1 MFSMTP
7 DLRSELRQRKP
18 FDSPQQEAHLSVV
31 RTFALL
37 EDAFEQLFKPYGI
50 SNTQFNVLRI
60 LRGAEPGG
68 LCRNELRD
76 RLLTRMPDVTRL
88 LDRMEEVGLVERA
101 RDTADR
107 RQVTTRLTK
116 QGRRLVDELDE
127 VVAAEHQRTLGH
139 LNKTQLTSLIQL
151 LSLAREKL

>member
-1 MFSMTP
+1 MIFYPLECSHWLAAEDCSDFQNLGVLTLGVITRNISSMSP

-18 FDSPQQEAHLSVV
+18 FESLQQETHLNLV
-31 RTFALL
+31 RTVTMLQ
-37 EDAFEQLFKPYGI
+37 DTFEQLFKPYGI
-50 SNTQFNVLRI
+50 SNTQYNVLRI
-60 LRGAEPGG
+60 LRGADGSG

-116 QGRRLVDELDE
+116 QGRR
-127 VVAAEHQRTLGH
+127 RG
-139 LNKTQLTSLIQL
+139 
-151 LSLAREKL
+151 

>member
-1 MFSMTP
+1 MTA
-7 DLRSELRQRKP
+7 DLRSELRQRKL
-18 FDSPQQEAHLSVV
+18 FDSLQQEAHLNLV

-37 EDAFEQLFKPYGI
+37 QDAFEQLFKPYGI
-50 SNTQFNVLRI
+50 SNTQYNVLRI
-60 LRGAEPGG
+60 LRGAESGT

-88 LDRMEEVGLVERA
+88 LDRMEEIGLVDRE
-101 RDTADR
+101 RDTTDR

-116 QGRRLVDELDE
+116 LGLRLVDELDD
-127 VVAAEHQRTLGH
+127 VVQAEHQRTLGH
-139 LNKTQLTSLIQL
+139 LSKTQLSALIEL

>member
-1 MFSMTP
+1 MPT

-18 FDSPQQEAHLSVV
+18 FDSLQQEAHLNLV

-37 EDAFEQLFKPYGI
+37 QDAFEQLFKPYGI
-50 SNTQFNVLRI
+50 SNTQYNVLRI
-60 LRGAEPGG
+60 LRGAELGG

-101 RDTADR
+101 RESTDR

-139 LNKTQLTSLIQL
+139 LNKTQLASLVAL

>member
-1 MFSMTP
+1 MTA
-7 DLRSELRQRKP
+7 DLRSELRQKKP
-18 FDSPQQEAHLSVV
+18 FESLQQEAHLNVV
-31 RTFALL
+31 RTFAMLQN
-37 EDAFEQLFKPYGI
+37 AFEQLFKPYGI
-50 SNTQFNVLRI
+50 SNTQYNVLRI

-88 LDRMEEVGLVERA
+88 LDRMEEVGLVERE

-107 RQVTTRLTK
+107 RLVTTRLTK

-127 VVAAEHQRTLGH
+127 AVSAEHQRTLGH
-139 LNKTQLTSLIQL
+139 LKKTQLTSLVEL